1 MPRVNLQKRSSILRR
16 NRMAFKE
23 MYEKKQVMINN
34 YLSSIISV
42 ENTPEVVI
50 SAMKYSLFAGGK
62 RIRPV
67 LSLTV
72 CEGLGGNPE
81 KVLPLACCIELIH
94 TYSLIH
100 DDLPSMDNDDMR
112 RGKPTN
118 HKVFGEAN
126 AILAGD
132 ALLNYAFE
140 FIFNTISLNNFEP
153 KYILAGQ
160 TIAKAAGPAGM
171 IGGQVIDIQNEGKNM
186 SLEELINMHS
196 KKTGA
201 LIEAACAIGVI
212 IADRVDKLDEIK
224 EYSHNLGIAFQIVD
238 DILDC
243 TGDANKLGKKIGRD
257 EALDKS
263 TFMKILGINE
273 SRKLAVEYSNKALK
287 LADKLDRTG
296 FLGEL
301 TEFLL
306 NRES

>member
-1 MPRVNLQKRSSILRR
+1 
-16 NRMAFKE
+16 MAFKE
-23 MYEKKQVMINN
+23 MYEKKQAMINDF
-34 YLSSIISV
+34 LRDIISV

-153 KYILAGQ
+153 KYSLAGQ
-160 TIAKAAGPAGM
+160 IIAKAAGPTGM

-212 IADRVDKLDEIK
+212 IADRVDKMDEIK
-224 EYSHNLGIAFQIVD
+224 DYSHNIGIAFQIVD

-243 TGDANKLGKKIGRD
+243 TGDANKLGKKTGRD

-273 SRKLAVEYSNKALK
+273 SRKLAVEYSNRALN
-287 LADKLDRTG
+287 LADKLDKTG

>member
-1 MPRVNLQKRSSILRR
+1 
-16 NRMAFKE
+16 MAFKE
-23 MYEKKQVMINN
+23 MYEKKQLMINN
-34 YLSSIISV
+34 YLSNIISV

-72 CEGLGGNPE
+72 CEGLDGNPE

-140 FIFNTISLNNFEP
+140 FILNTISINNFEP
-153 KYILAGQ
+153 KYTLAGQ
-160 TIAKAAGPAGM
+160 IIAKASGPTGM

-186 SLEELINMHS
+186 SLEELIYMHS

-201 LIEAACAIGVI
+201 LIEAACMIGGI

-263 TFMKILGINE
+263 TFMKILGVDK
-273 SRKLAVEYSNKALK
+273 SRKFAVEYSNRALN

>member
-1 MPRVNLQKRSSILRR
+1 
-16 NRMAFKE
+16 MAFKE
-23 MYEKKQVMINN
+23 LYEKKQAMINN
-34 YLSSIISV
+34 FLRDIISV
-42 ENTPEVVI
+42 ENAPEVVI

-72 CEGLGGNPE
+72 CEGLDGNPE

-212 IADRVDKLDEIK
+212 IADRMDKLDEIK
-224 EYSHNLGIAFQIVD
+224 DYGHNIGIAFQIVD

-273 SRKLAVEYSNKALK
+273 SRKLAVEYSNRALN
-287 LADKLDRTG
+287 LADKLDSTG